1 MSKPT
6 SCRWTAGLAPIDGAG
21 NIYANVLEAFLAI
34 MPPAAQAHLEVAREA
49 GRLLARSIVCADRVI
64 DGDLTYGS
72 FGENVLAAQIC
83 QLDAVRLLQRL
94 VPADHEFWS
103 AFASR
108 LRELADACLAEL
120 ADTERDVA
128 AAERIALGKNAV
140 ARLAASLA
148 CVLGG
153 TAEPLAELDRAVVE
167 LIAAVQA
174 LDDAADWRADLA
186 RGQLSLVTARIWM
199 QLGRDATGT
208 AVDVFVYRVALPEV
222 LHAGRTALENAMT
235 MPALRGSAAWTRM
248 TGKIAHAYDHAIA
261 VLPFRE
267 ARPDRS
273 SGAIEE
279 AAQ

>member
-1 MSKPT
+1 M
-6 SCRWTAGLAPIDGAG
+6 SCRWTAGIAPIDGAG

-34 MPPAAQAHLEVAREA
+34 MPRAAQVHLDVAREA

-83 QLDAVRLLQRL
+83 QLEAVRLLHRL
-94 VPADHEFWS
+94 VPADHEFWF

-148 CVLGG
+148 CALGG
-153 TAEPLAELDRAVVE
+153 TTEPFAELDRAVVD
-167 LIAAVQA
+167 LIVAVQA

-186 RGQLSLVTARIWM
+186 RGQLSLVTARIWV
-199 QLGRDATGT
+199 QLGHDATGT
-208 AVDVFVYRVALPEV
+208 AVDAFVYRVALPEV
-222 LHAGRTALENAMT
+222 LRAGRAALADAMAL
-235 MPALRGSAAWTRM
+235 PALQGSAGWNRM
-248 TGKIAHAYDHAIA
+248 TSKIAHAYDHAIA
-261 VLPFRE
+261 VLP
-267 ARPDRS
+267 
-273 SGAIEE
+273 
-279 AAQ
+279 